1 MAGAIV
7 GGGELVVLL
16 VVLRMVA
23 SLLTLSDG
31 GAPGRDPDPVKPE
44 RSQPDG
50 TTPDPQPPARPRTSG
65 RSQLA
70 RLLARTFPFVAVAL
84 VLTAVALWIVGA
96 RRPELLPEGDGGGGQ
111 LALGL
116 LLLGL
121 SLTAVWVLWRVPQWQ
136 ATAWAE
142 QAGANPR
149 ERFEIENASRAT
161 LGQILSGVA
170 VLAGLIFAWQ
180 QLGSTMRSV
189 QLSEQGQI
197 TDRFTRAVEQLG
209 SENVSARLG
218 GIYALEQIARDSER
232 DYLPAMEVLADFI
245 RETGFEQQGDG
256 TPALAGRPRRE
267 TVAAVRVIARRSSEQ
282 MELQA
287 RQAIPCIDLSGV
299 NLIQLTL
306 SEGANF
312 DAVCLNDADLS
323 GSVLPGATF
332 ARSDLSDARF
342 WSSRLEGT
350 EFVDTEMSGSDLEAS
365 DLTDARFVNVV
376 MSEANLAGANLVGTT
391 LQTSQLLGAT
401 LAGARLFEATFPGSD
416 LTAVDLTGALF
427 TGSDLSGAL
436 GVSAAQLDLAEL
448 DSATLLPIGVAA
460 TPDF

>member
-1 MAGAIV
+1 
-7 GGGELVVLL
+7 LVAASFVLL
-16 VVLRMVA
+16 A
-23 SLLTLSDG
+23 
-31 GAPGRDPDPVKPE
+31 
-44 RSQPDG
+44 
-50 TTPDPQPPARPRTSG
+50 
-65 RSQLA
+65 
-70 RLLARTFPFVAVAL
+70 VAVW
-84 VLTAVALWIVGA
+84 VVGA
-96 RRPELLPEGDGGGGQ
+96 RRPELLPDGNGGEGQ

-136 ATAWAE
+136 AAAWAE

-197 TDRFTRAVEQLG
+197 TDRFTNAVEQLG

-245 RETGFEQQGDG
+245 RQTGMEQPGEG
-256 TPALAGRPRRE
+256 TPAVTGSPRRE
-267 TVAAVRVIARRSSEQ
+267 TVAAVRVIARRTTEQ
-282 MELQA
+282 MDLQV
-287 RQAIPCIDLSGV
+287 RQTIACIDLSGV
-299 NLIQLTL
+299 NLTGLTL

-332 ARSDLSDARF
+332 
-342 WSSRLEGT
+342 
-350 EFVDTEMSGSDLEAS
+350 
-365 DLTDARFVNVV
+365 
-376 MSEANLAGANLVGTT
+376 
-391 LQTSQLLGAT
+391 
-401 LAGARLFEATFPGSD
+401 
-416 LTAVDLTGALF
+416 
-427 TGSDLSGAL
+427 TGSDLAARGSGAP
-436 GVSAAQLDLAEL
+436 GWRAPSSSIPRCAASISKPL
-448 DSATLLPIGVAA
+448 T
-460 TPDF
+460 